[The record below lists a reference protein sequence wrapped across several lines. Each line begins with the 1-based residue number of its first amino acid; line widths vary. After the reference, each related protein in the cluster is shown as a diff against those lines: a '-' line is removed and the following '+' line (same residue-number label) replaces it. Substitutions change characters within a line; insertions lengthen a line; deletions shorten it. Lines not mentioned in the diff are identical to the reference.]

1 MPFNFG
7 PGELIILLIIA
18 LVVIGPGK
26 LPEVGAALGKSI
38 REFRRASTD
47 VKEAVNVEP
56 TAGAEP
62 PKPAAAVDPP
72 RPATPPVL
80 PPSGDGPASA
90 APASATPSPGE
101 PLMPST
107 LLVPSKVPLLVAP
120 VQLAPMSW

>member
-47 VKEAVNVEP
+47 VKEAVTVEP
-56 TAGAEP
+56 PARAEP
-62 PKPAAAVDPP
+62 PKPAAVEPP
-72 RPATPPVL
+72 QPAPPPVN
-80 PPSGDGPASA
+80 PPSGEGPTSA
-90 APASATPSPGE
+90 APSPAE
-101 PLMPST
+101 P
-107 LLVPSKVPLLVAP
+107 VAVAP
-120 VQLAPMSW
+120 GASDPDSPAS

>member
-56 TAGAEP
+56 PAKAEP
-62 PKPAAAVDPP
+62 PKPAAAVEPP
-72 RPATPPVL
+72 RPVTPPVV

-90 APASATPSPGE
+90 APPPAEPVAVARGASDPDSPA
-101 PLMPST
+101 S
-107 LLVPSKVPLLVAP
+107 
-120 VQLAPMSW
+120 

>member
-47 VKEAVNVEP
+47 VKEAVTVEP
-56 TAGAEP
+56 PGHAEP

-90 APASATPSPGE
+90 APSPAE
-101 PLMPST
+101 P
-107 LLVPSKVPLLVAP
+107 VAVAP
-120 VQLAPMSW
+120 GASDPDSPAS

>member
-56 TAGAEP
+56 PAHAES
-62 PKPAAAVDPP
+62 PKPAAAVEAP
-72 RPATPPVL
+72 RAATPAVL
-80 PPSGDGPASA
+80 PPSGEGPAAA
-90 APASATPSPGE
+90 APSPAE
-101 PLMPST
+101 P
-107 LLVPSKVPLLVAP
+107 VAVAP
-120 VQLAPMSW
+120 GASDPDSPAS

>member
-56 TAGAEP
+56 AARAEP
-62 PKPAAAVDPP
+62 PKPAAAVEPP
-72 RPATPPVL
+72 RPVTPVA

-90 APASATPSPGE
+90 TPPPAEPVAVAPGASDPDSPAS
-101 PLMPST
+101 
-107 LLVPSKVPLLVAP
+107 
-120 VQLAPMSW
+120 

>member
-56 TAGAEP
+56 PAHAEP
-62 PKPAAAVDPP
+62 PKPAAAVEAP
-72 RPATPPVL
+72 RPATPAVL
-80 PPSGDGPASA
+80 PPSGEGPVAAASSPAEPVAVAPGASDPDSPAS
-90 APASATPSPGE
+90 
-101 PLMPST
+101 
-107 LLVPSKVPLLVAP
+107 
-120 VQLAPMSW
+120 

>member
-47 VKEAVNVEP
+47 VKEAVSVEP
-56 TAGAEP
+56 AASAEP
-62 PKPAAAVDPP
+62 VKPAAVVEPP
-72 RPATPPVL
+72 RPTASPVA
-80 PPSGDGPASA
+80 PPSGAGPASA
-90 APASATPSPGE
+90 PSPAEPVAVAPGASDPDSPAS
-101 PLMPST
+101 
-107 LLVPSKVPLLVAP
+107 
-120 VQLAPMSW
+120 

>member
-90 APASATPSPGE
+90 APSPAE
-101 PLMPST
+101 P
-107 LLVPSKVPLLVAP
+107 VAVAP
-120 VQLAPMSW
+120 GASDQDSPAS

>member
-56 TAGAEP
+56 PASAEP
-62 PKPAAAVDPP
+62 PKPAAAVEPP
-72 RPATPPVL
+72 RPATPPVV
-80 PPSGDGPASA
+80 PPSGDGPATGALPPAEPVAVASGA
-90 APASATPSPGE
+90 SDPDSPAS
-101 PLMPST
+101 
-107 LLVPSKVPLLVAP
+107 
-120 VQLAPMSW
+120 